1 MPLDSRHRSR
11 SDRGQ
16 ASSSSTTSS
25 NRSTTNRSSSNA
37 INTSKD
43 SKSSSNARSRSKP
56 GSREDNKDKLKGK
69 SYENTRA
76 SASLKKEIEVSSSS
90 ATRDSS
96 ITNRI
101 KNPRKEQ
108 DKTVN
113 ELLMKDET
121 ISNRYETEKHQSGA
135 Q

>member
-1 MPLDSRHRSR
+1 MPLDSSRHRSR

-16 ASSSSTTSS
+16 ASSSS
-25 NRSTTNRSSSNA
+25 NRNTTNRSSNA

-56 GSREDNKDKLKGK
+56 GSREDNKDNLKGK
-69 SYENTRA
+69 SYESTRA

-90 ATRDSS
+90 TRGSNS

-101 KNPRKEQ
+101 KPQRKEQ
-108 DKTVN
+108 ERTVN
-113 ELLMKDET
+113 ELLMKDDN
-121 ISNRYETEKHQSGA
+121 INRYETEKHQTA